1 MIELT
6 VLHYLTANMSVPCY
20 MEEPETK
27 PDSYIVAEKTGS
39 GLNNGISTAV
49 IAVQSY
55 AKTLLGAAQ
64 LNDKVKKAMLSMPN
78 NEINVSR
85 VELNSDYNFTDTE
98 TKRYRYQA
106 VFDIIFME
114 D

>member
-27 PDSYIVAEKTGS
+27 PASYIIVAKLGS
-39 GLNNGISTAV
+39 GMNDGISSAV
-49 IAVQSY
+49 VALKSY
-55 AKTLLGAAQ
+55 ASSLLEAAE
-64 LNDKVKKAMLSMPN
+64 LNEKAKKAMLAMPDS
-78 NEINVSR
+78 EANVSK
-85 VELNSDYNFTDTE
+85 VSLNSDYNNTDTE

-114 D
+114 E